1 MTAIS
6 PTIISAKEAQN
17 GPLTNFIDFL
27 AKIYSYRGY
36 LVQSVTRDLHKRYKR
51 SYLGYLWSM
60 LNPLLMITVLTV
72 IFSNLLPRVEHY
84 AVFLF
89 SALISWQYFAG
100 TVSESMNSIRG
111 NMNLIQ
117 QVPMP
122 KFIFP
127 ITIACSNFVNLLL
140 TLVSLLLVM
149 AVVGRP
155 VYWTALLFPIY
166 FVPLLLMTIGLSLL
180 VATCS
185 IFFEDTKHLTKIG
198 LQAWYYMTPILYGPD
213 MLPAHVVKWL
223 KLNPLFYPVS
233 QLREI
238 FYHGTIPATGPYLIS
253 VVVGFCFLLFSLTVF
268 YRSEDKF
275 IYFV

>member
-1 MTAIS
+1 MIERVWREIHLAG
-6 PTIISAKEAQN
+6 EHF
-17 GPLTNFIDFL
+17 LTFFRDV
-27 AKIYSYRGY
+27 YSYRGY
-36 LVQSVTRDLHKRYKR
+36 IVQSVTRDLRKKYKR
-51 SYLGYLWSM
+51 SSLGYLWSM

-89 SALISWQYFAG
+89 SALISWQYFSG
-100 TVSESMNSIRG
+100 TVSECMSSIRG

-140 TLVSLLLVM
+140 TLVALLIVTV
-149 AVVGRP
+149 VVGRP
-155 VYWTALLFPIY
+155 LHWTVLLFPIY
-166 FVPLLLMTIGLSLL
+166 FIPLLLITLGLGLL
-180 VATCS
+180 LAVS
-185 IFFEDTKHLTKIG
+185 EIFFEDTKHLTKLV
-198 LQAWYYMTPILYGPD
+198 LQAWYYLTPVLYGPA
-213 MLPAHVVKWL
+213 MLPEHVVRWL
-223 KLNPLFYPVS
+223 RLNPLFYPVT

-238 FYHGTIPATGPYLIS
+238 FYDGAVPALLPYLLS
-253 VVVGFCFLLFSLTVF
+253 VGVGVVVLAVALRVF
-268 YRSEDKF
+268 YRNEDKF